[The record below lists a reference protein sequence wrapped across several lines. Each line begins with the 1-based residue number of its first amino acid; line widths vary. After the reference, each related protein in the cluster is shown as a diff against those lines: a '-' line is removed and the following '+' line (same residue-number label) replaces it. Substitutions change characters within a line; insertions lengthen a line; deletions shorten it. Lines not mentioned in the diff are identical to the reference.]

1 MTNLELE
8 CSKLSAQLGTG
19 VLQVVHA
26 TWNWSVPSC
35 ARNLELECSKLCAF
49 FSNDSLVNLLINSF
63 INFLCLPLSLKYQN
77 KYIKQWNVVYF
88 RQISLAFVSLLTSL
102 QQIDGFYWLSVLLTL
117 LQQHRFF
124 SVWYWMNCNESLEF
138 KSTWISIRRT

>member
-1 MTNLELE
+1 MTNLE
-8 CSKLSAQLGTG
+8 QLGT
-19 VLQVVHA
+19 LLFQVER
-26 TWNWSVPSC
+26 TTCNWSVPSC

-63 INFLCLPLSLKYQN
+63 INFLRLPLSLKYQN

-88 RQISLAFVSLLTSL
+88 RQISLALFVSLLTSL

-124 SVWYWMNCNESLEF
+124 SVRYWMNCSESLEF
-138 KSTWISIRRT
+138 KSTWIGIRRT

>member
-1 MTNLELE
+1 MTNLE
-8 CSKLSAQLGTG
+8 QLGT
-19 VLQVVHA
+19 LLFQVER
-26 TWNWSVPSC
+26 TTCNWSVPSC

-63 INFLCLPLSLKYQN
+63 INFLRLPLSLKYQN

-88 RQISLAFVSLLTSL
+88 RQISLALFVSLLTSL

-124 SVWYWMNCNESLEF
+124 SVWYWMNCYESLEF
-138 KSTWISIRRT
+138 KSTWIGIRRT

>member
-1 MTNLELE
+1 MTNLE
-8 CSKLSAQLGTG
+8 QLGT
-19 VLQVVHA
+19 LLFQVER
-26 TWNWSVPSC
+26 TTCNWSVPSC

-88 RQISLAFVSLLTSL
+88 RQISLALFVSLLTSL

-124 SVWYWMNCNESLEF
+124 SVWYWMNCYESLEF
-138 KSTWISIRRT
+138 KSTWIGIRRT

>member
-1 MTNLELE
+1 M
-8 CSKLSAQLGTG
+8 SAQLGTE

-102 QQIDGFYWLSVLLTL
+102 QQIDGLIDFTTTTQVL
-117 LQQHRFF
+117 F
-124 SVWYWMNCNESLEF
+124 SLVLDEL
-138 KSTWISIRRT
+138 